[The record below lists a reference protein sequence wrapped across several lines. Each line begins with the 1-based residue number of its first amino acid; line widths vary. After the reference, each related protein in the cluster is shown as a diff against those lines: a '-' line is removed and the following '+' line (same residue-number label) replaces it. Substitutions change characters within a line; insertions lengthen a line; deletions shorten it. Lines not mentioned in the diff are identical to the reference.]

1 MSVLLPARVLFAHD
15 SDAGNEVKTPLCQ
28 ILVVGV
34 LFEVVDWTVG
44 VRLATRLLKIFLDR
58 FQSSKDL
65 SELVLSEQCLAPL

>member
-1 MSVLLPARVLFAHD
+1 MMVAGVVHRWFRSGNRELCIVSRCMSVLLPARVLFAHD

-44 VRLATRLLKIFLDR
+44 V
-58 FQSSKDL
+58 SSGSRQGL
-65 SELVLSEQCLAPL
+65 